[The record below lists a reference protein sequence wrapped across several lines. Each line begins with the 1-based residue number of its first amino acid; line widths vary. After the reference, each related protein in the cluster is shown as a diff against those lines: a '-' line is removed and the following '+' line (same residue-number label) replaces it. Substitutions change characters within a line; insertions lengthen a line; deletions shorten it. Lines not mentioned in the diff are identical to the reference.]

1 MLDKLTDPNMLV
13 PDDFEE
19 AQDEY
24 FSLLKS
30 KNLGKAV
37 TNLSEYILEDISKKE
52 QDSNTETSL
61 KESAFWFRL
70 GLKYYEDN
78 CPD

>member
-19 AQDEY
+19 SQDEY

-37 TNLSEYILEDISKKE
+37 TNLSEYILEDISK
-52 QDSNTETSL
+52 
-61 KESAFWFRL
+61 
-70 GLKYYEDN
+70 
-78 CPD
+78 